1 MTDVLGLAQVP
12 RVAFEFVNI
21 AEVPVLQECNFV
33 SQEFASR
40 LVSGLV
46 PKSEMFP
53 LLQRR
58 LGAQNSEEQDWE
70 GDDGEESG
78 RSVAHRESQTCNN
91 DQNRCCKKIHG
102 QKGEDVKVRLDGAKV
117 NGDAQPFTEVVENWE
132 ASTRPG
138 VVVDPIRG
146 FSIAYGAHARAL
158 GRFPGVEIAGLV
170 VWSSD

>member
-1 MTDVLGLAQVP
+1 MKVEIGLAYKYEPEGQ
-12 RVAFEFVNI
+12 
-21 AEVPVLQECNFV
+21 NFV
-33 SQEFASR
+33 SPLVFVLLAR
-40 LVSGLV
+40 LVLETEV
-46 PKSEMFP
+46 LP
-53 LLQRR
+53 LLPRR
-58 LGAQNSEEQDWE
+58 LGAHNSEEQDWE
-70 GDDGEESG
+70 GDDGEESE
-78 RSVAHRESQTCNN
+78 RRDAHRWSQRCSN